1 MLRLVYL
8 LGLIIY
14 MMESVC
20 LHYRIILV
28 SPHLSG
34 MSLVGTCMHTY
45 LLELAQ
51 CLCIYE
57 WILLILC
64 LHAYLI
70 AAHVIPLPCLILL
83 HQYAI
88 YIYHYCHDSWSY
100 LCVFC
105 IWIWLLTVTYAL
117 PVPLFGPVIY
127 MLIYAWWLLS
137 WLISLYVHIHA
148 YLDDPLF
155 SLAMCMHL
163 ATLYFCYIYLSV
175 SISFIVLY
183 QITCI
188 FTSDS
193 ACSLLLIL
201 CIYMHTC
208 VSCPHCLGPSRY
220 DFISFMTNRI
230 CFICRAFITGFLTIA
245 SELPYSLKGR
255 DR

>member
-1 MLRLVYL
+1 MCVLHMDLTAYCYL
-8 LGLIIY
+8 FHCQCH
-14 MMESVC
+14 C
-20 LHYRIILV
+20 LDL
-28 SPHLSG
+28 
-34 MSLVGTCMHTY
+34 
-45 LLELAQ
+45 
-51 CLCIYE
+51 
-57 WILLILC
+57 
-64 LHAYLI
+64 
-70 AAHVIPLPCLILL
+70 
-83 HQYAI
+83 
-88 YIYHYCHDSWSY
+88 
-100 LCVFC
+100 
-105 IWIWLLTVTYAL
+105 
-117 PVPLFGPVIY
+117 VIY

-163 ATLYFCYIYLSV
+163 VTLYFCYICLSV
-175 SISFIVLY
+175 SMSFIVLY
-183 QITCI
+183 RITWI
-188 FTSDS
+188 YISDL